1 MDSYEIRDLIEQYVT
16 NECYDAREKARDE
29 HKDLDEA
36 VENIMDQA
44 VDYIE
49 CDMQYLVNGW
59 LENHG
64 GQIEE
69 MIEGELND
77 MESNTEIALE
87 KIRTEIASIEQSM
100 TKLLLDCHFDTDD
113 AQEYVM
119 AKRKEVYDLKHKANG
134 IEEDTYPEVPNPSEQ
149 EEATAA

>member
-1 MDSYEIRDLIEQYVT
+1 MNSHEIQDLIEQYVMD
-16 NECYDAREKARDE
+16 ECYEVREKARDE

-36 VENIMDQA
+36 VGSIMDQA

-49 CDMQYLVNGW
+49 CDMEYLVTGW

-64 GQIEE
+64 GQIEQ
-69 MIEGELND
+69 MIENELND
-77 MESNTEIALE
+77 MESNPEIALRE
-87 KIRTEIASIEQSM
+87 IRTRIASIEQDM
-100 TKLLLDCHFDTDD
+100 AALLCNGVEDV
-113 AQEYVM
+113 QEYVM
-119 AKRKEVYDLKHKANG
+119 AKRKEVYDLKLKANG

>member
-16 NECYDAREKARDE
+16 NECYDARHKADAE

-49 CDMQYLVNGW
+49 CDMTAMVEDW
-59 LENHG
+59 LGNYG

-69 MIEGELND
+69 MIENELD
-77 MESNTEIALE
+77 TMESNNEIALE
-87 KIRTEIASIEQSM
+87 KISTEIAIIEQDM
-100 TKLLLDCHFDTDD
+100 VKLLCNSVEDV
-113 AQEYVM
+113 QEYVM
-119 AKRKEVYDLKHKANG
+119 AKRKEVYGLKLKAHG
-134 IEEDTYPEVPNPSEQ
+134 IEEDTYPDVPNPSEQ

>member
-16 NECYDAREKARDE
+16 NECYDARHKADDE

-49 CDMQYLVNGW
+49 CDMTALVEGW
-59 LENHG
+59 LENYG
-64 GQIEE
+64 GQIEQ
-69 MIEGELND
+69 MIEDELD
-77 MESNTEIALE
+77 TMESNNEIALE
-87 KIRTEIASIEQSM
+87 KISTEIAIIEQDM
-100 TKLLLDCHFDTDD
+100 VKLLCNSVEDV
-113 AQEYVM
+113 QEYVM
-119 AKRKEVYDLKHKANG
+119 AKRKEVYDLKLKANG
-134 IEEDTYPEVPNPSEQ
+134 IEEDTYPEVPNSSEQ

>member
-16 NECYDAREKARDE
+16 NECYDARHKADAE

-49 CDMQYLVNGW
+49 CDMTAMVEDW
-59 LENHG
+59 LGNYG

-69 MIEGELND
+69 MIENELD
-77 MESNTEIALE
+77 TMESNNEIALE
-87 KIRTEIASIEQSM
+87 KISTEIAIIEQDM
-100 TKLLLDCHFDTDD
+100 VKLLCNSVEDV
-113 AQEYVM
+113 QEYVM
-119 AKRKEVYDLKHKANG
+119 AKRKEVYGLKLKANG
-134 IEEDTYPEVPNPSEQ
+134 IEEDTYPDVPNPSEQ